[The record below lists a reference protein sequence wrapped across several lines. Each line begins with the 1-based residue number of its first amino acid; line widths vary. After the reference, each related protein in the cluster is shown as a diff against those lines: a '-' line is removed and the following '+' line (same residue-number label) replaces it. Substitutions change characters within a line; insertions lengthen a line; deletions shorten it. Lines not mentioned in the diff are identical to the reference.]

1 MVVQTRDSE
10 ATPAQPQP
18 YRTAAAGDESSSTD
32 STEFLHGPLV
42 CRKWVPRSSSRF
54 QIPQEISVQEVL
66 ETNVLELEGT
76 HVFFLPR
83 ITDIQKDSKLAEKL
97 AQVFHIDSYFLS
109 QSAYESNGFFHI
121 EKTPVDGLN
130 GTCITSS
137 SRALVKEIWEPS
149 PDSGELINR
158 IVTKKEDDQL
168 RSEIISVPN
177 TAAEVLVR
185 DIEKL
190 SASGNNGTAQAPA
203 GTDAVSLAKR
213 AAKAS
218 TSASEG
224 AVEELVDKFGAARL
238 DPKTLDKLSDLL
250 TGQIHQRECIMKDLK
265 SDQNVEK
272 PSAQKHGNRGVNTQR
287 DSEKPIK
294 YMYHW
299 LFLAFF
305 TLWVKRHERPE
316 PAQVILCFDDAHGKR
331 IERAISK
338 ASADISSPYSII
350 SRLAES
356 VTLIFDD
363 ALWSFRTPI
372 RQIEK
377 NRTEFAR
384 NAMSVIV
391 HDPWDEPSPSSLKD
405 GIIDVYAQMHELARH
420 VIHFQETIE
429 AAKTCSL
436 QMVQSAELHCKDE
449 SSVSRIKHWALLA
462 HNLKPRADGFKE
474 RLQNE
479 IALVSHPPLIHPLN
493 YPSSNVYS
501 PQQAYNTVNAQQLGE
516 ARSLL
521 QESRS
526 DGKHISWMVGFLSIV
541 FLPGTF
547 VSGFFS
553 MTFFDTE
560 TRDAWWHD
568 TPNVWLYF
576 AITIPLTVTGLV
588 TFWLRRRRSVKL
600 RGQHYPT

>member
-1 MVVQTRDSE
+1 MGAQTTENE
-10 ATPAQPQP
+10 APPAQPHG
-18 YRTAAAGDESSSTD
+18 TAAGSDQSSSTD
-32 STEFLHGPLV
+32 DIHSFDGPLV
-42 CRKWVPRSSSRF
+42 YRKWVRHSSSRY
-54 QIPQEISVQEVL
+54 QIPQEISVQDVL
-66 ETNVLELEGT
+66 QTDVLELEGT
-76 HVFFLPR
+76 HVYFLPR
-83 ITDIQKDSKLAEKL
+83 VTDIQKDPQFADKLAE
-97 AQVFHIDSYFLS
+97 VFHIDSYFLS
-109 QSAYESNGFFHI
+109 QGAYESNGFFHI
-121 EKTPVDGLN
+121 EKTAIDGFE

-158 IVTKKEDDQL
+158 IVTKKEDNQL
-168 RSEIISVPN
+168 RSEIISVSN
-177 TAAEVLVR
+177 TAAEVLAQ
-185 DIEKL
+185 DIVEL
-190 SASGNNGTAQAPA
+190 SASGNKGS
-203 GTDAVSLAKR
+203 DAVSLAKR
-213 AAKAS
+213 AVETSPS
-218 TSASEG
+218 TRESV
-224 AVEELVDKFGAARL
+224 VENLVHEFAAAQWES
-238 DPKTLDKLSDLL
+238 KTLDKLSDLL
-250 TGQIHQRECIMKDLK
+250 TSQIHKRECIMKDLK

-272 PSAQKHGNRGVNTQR
+272 PTARKYGNRGVNTQR
-287 DSEKPIK
+287 DSKKSIK

-305 TLWVKRHERPE
+305 TLWVKRDESAE

-331 IERAISK
+331 IERAIRK
-338 ASADISSPYSII
+338 ASADISCPYSII
-350 SRLAES
+350 SRFAES

-377 NRTEFAR
+377 NRTEFSH
-384 NAMSVIV
+384 NTMSAIV
-391 HDPWDEPSPSSLKD
+391 HDPSDGSKSPNLEN

-429 AAKTCSL
+429 AAKSCSR
-436 QMVQSAELHCKDE
+436 QMVQSAELYCKDKC
-449 SSVSRIKHWALLA
+449 SISRIGHWALLA
-462 HNLKPRADGFKE
+462 RNLKPRADGFKE

-479 IALVSHPPLIHPLN
+479 IAL
-493 YPSSNVYS
+493 
-501 PQQAYNTVNAQQLGE
+501 AYNTVNAQQLHE

-560 TRDAWWHD
+560 KRGAWWHD

-588 TFWLRRRRSVKL
+588 TFCLRRRRVKRHRQTRYYL
-600 RGQHYPT
+600 ENKVA